1 MNLQAQRE
9 TVLLKQ
15 CRAIRIT
22 FATETTSCGPQPRF
36 KNFIIATNGWEL
48 ARTAHATGE
57 SITNGTWEKAEATLL
72 QPERDLPTSFRYD
85 DDNAHDYEA
94 QANDGITTSHMNIIA
109 DLAAAMAEQSMK
121 TGINSSTAIRNIIV
135 AAEEKNRNNQ
145 LYELVGNL
153 QDHHVLHW
161 SSNHLHH
168 RLQNLPMAWRI
179 QDDME
184 LLLHT

>member
-9 TVLLKQ
+9 TLW
-15 CRAIRIT
+15 
-22 FATETTSCGPQPRF
+22 TSTSIQKLHHRHKRLGTCPYSPCYWRVYYV
-36 KNFIIATNGWEL
+36 NFNG
-48 ARTAHATGE
+48 RHHFY
-57 SITNGTWEKAEATLL
+57 SNGTWEKAEATLL
-72 QPERDLPTSFRYD
+72 QPERDLPTSFRYN

-145 LYELVGNL
+145 LYELVGNI

-168 RLQNLPMAWRI
+168 RLQNPPMAWRI